1 MTNQTNLTDKKRVFG
16 FDAIKALAAFFVVL
30 YHVGMVDMG
39 YRDGQY
45 YYPTVVQVIWL
56 FCACG
61 VPLFF
66 MVNGALTVHRN
77 YDLKKSAVKAGR
89 LVLAGLFWGLM
100 VICLQIFTKN
110 TPFSL
115 TPDRLNY
122 YWFLFTLAMLYIV
135 NYVLSMLPRWCRW
148 VVIVALLIYPF
159 VANLAWDVVTLRDP
173 ATHIHSWRTGAF
185 TLYGVVYLYAGDYF
199 RQRKV
204 SLWVTLVCAVVGLGL
219 LAIEAMAF
227 SNRIHHTFAA
237 GNYCFPTIGALLLS
251 IAVFLWVRDCDLPR
265 FPLLK
270 RFITFLGNN
279 ALGIYIFH
287 LMLMQLFGRFSP
299 FEEGLYVHPVVAM
312 LITLVY
318 MVLSA
323 GISELIRRSPL
334 GFLLKL

>member
-1 MTNQTNLTDKKRVFG
+1 MTKLTEKKRVFG
-16 FDAIKALAAFFVVL
+16 YDALKALAAFFVVL

-45 YYPTVVQVIWL
+45 YYPTLVQVLWL

-77 YDLKKSAVKAGR
+77 YDLKKTASKVGR
-89 LVLAGLFWGLM
+89 LILAGLFWGLM
-100 VICLQIFTKN
+100 VICLQIYTKHK
-110 TPFSL
+110 PFSL

-122 YWFLFTLAMLYIV
+122 YWFLFSLALLYVV
-135 NYVLSMLPRWCRW
+135 NYIISQLPRWCRW
-148 VVIVALLIYPF
+148 LVVAALLVYPF
-159 VANLAWDVVTLRDP
+159 ATNLAWDLLTLHDP
-173 ATHIHSWRTGAF
+173 ATQVHSWRTGFF
-185 TLYGVVYLYAGDYF
+185 TLYSVVYLYAGDHLRLCSF
-199 RQRKV
+199 KK
-204 SLWVTLVCAVVGLGL
+204 WVPWVCAVLGLAL

-227 SNRIHHTFAA
+227 ANRLHHTFAA
-237 GNYCFPTIGALLLS
+237 GNYCFPTLGALSLS
-251 IAVFLWVRDCDLPR
+251 IAVFLWVRDCEMERL
-265 FPLLK
+265 PLLK

-287 LMLMQLFGRFSP
+287 LMLMLLFGRFSP
-299 FEEGLYVHPVVAM
+299 FEQGLYVHPVVAV
-312 LITLVY
+312 LITLAY

-323 GISELIRRSPL
+323 VISELIRRSPV